1 MRINKY
7 KTLLNANGIP
17 EVVREEGKN
26 YTELS
31 NLSSP
36 TRIAQMFRT
45 VFDLHRETEEH
56 AYLLCLNNKNH
67 PIGVFEISHGT
78 VNMSVLRPR
87 EVYMKA
93 LVIGATSIVLVH
105 NHPSGDRTPSKEDR
119 TSLKNMIA
127 AGKMLGMP
135 LLDSII
141 LAGQDYYSFL
151 EKERELFN

>member
-1 MRINKY
+1 
-7 KTLLNANGIP
+7 
-17 EVVREEGKN
+17 
-26 YTELS
+26 
-31 NLSSP
+31 
-36 TRIAQMFRT
+36 
-45 VFDLHRETEEH
+45 
-56 AYLLCLNNKNH
+56 
-67 PIGVFEISHGT
+67 
-78 VNMSVLRPR
+78 MSVLRPR